1 MNVCQVI
8 FKCAYWCSNAYTTYV
23 FIHIF
28 HIIIKSEKVSPEAT
42 TLLKPANCKSLWKK
56 FRKEIRPM
64 VTRARSCQVYFTLV
78 SHYMH
83 VH

>member
-1 MNVCQVI
+1 VNVCQVI

-28 HIIIKSEKVSPEAT
+28 HIIIKSEQVSPEAT
-42 TLLKPANCKSLWKK
+42 TLLKPANSKSLWMN
-56 FRKEIRPM
+56 FIEEIEPM
-64 VTRARSCQVYFTLV
+64 VTGARSRQVYFTLV